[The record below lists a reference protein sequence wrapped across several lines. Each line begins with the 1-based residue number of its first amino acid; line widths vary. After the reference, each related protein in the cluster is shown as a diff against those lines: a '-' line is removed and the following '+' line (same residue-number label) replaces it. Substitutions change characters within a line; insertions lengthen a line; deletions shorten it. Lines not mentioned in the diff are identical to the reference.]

1 MFATTHYE
9 TVYKFKKVHLET
21 RNRGLPILLNEE
33 INGKLLQ

>member
-1 MFATTHYE
+1 MFATTHHE

-33 INGKLLQ
+33 INEKVLQ